1 MPSMNNPRIPTFND
15 NNGGLGLR
23 FVDEFNLQ
31 HPDLIAAVKEMKEL
45 RFKAICKNLRSG
57 VISIAIRDFNDETE
71 KE

>member
-15 NNGGLGLR
+15 NNGGLR

-31 HPDLIAAVKEMKEL
+31 HPDLIAAVNAMREL

-57 VISIAIRDFNDETE
+57 VISIAIRDFNDEIE